1 MKNTTLSLEHAIA
14 VRWLNYCER
23 HNVTDKI
30 SDPHTFTFHI
40 REAEEE
46 FELRA
51 NHRKINHAETV
62 QIAKERLA
70 SGKWPKTLAAF
81 LAKR

>member
-14 VRWLNYCER
+14 VRWLNYCESYNTA
-23 HNVTDKI
+23 HKI
-30 SDPHTFTFHI
+30 SDPHTFAFHI
-40 REAEEE
+40 REAEEA

-51 NHRKINHAETV
+51 NHRKIDHAETV
-62 QIAKERLA
+62 KIAKERLA

-81 LAKR
+81 LAKQ